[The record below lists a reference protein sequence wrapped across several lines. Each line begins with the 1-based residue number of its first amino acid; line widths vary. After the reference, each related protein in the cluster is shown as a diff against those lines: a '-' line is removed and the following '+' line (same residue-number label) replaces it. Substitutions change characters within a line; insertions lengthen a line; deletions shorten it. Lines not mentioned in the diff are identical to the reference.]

1 MKIRARELVGIMTAV
16 LIVTSP
22 LTAYAGW
29 EASGSS
35 YQYRQ
40 EDGSY
45 AVSQW
50 IEEEGIFYYLDRNG
64 QMAANT
70 TTPDGY
76 LVAADGSWVTE
87 RQALGGYVRTPYDNQ
102 PYFYDPDWQYYIF
115 DETTDYAWVTDNHV
129 LAAVRGIIPVT
140 ELTEK
145 GQAVYEEVCKFL
157 TGFDYSASD
166 YDKAT
171 VVFNKVRSYAAY
183 NWGDYTQEDDEVY
196 SILFRGTGKC
206 VGFARTYKLFANAV
220 GLKCGLRENGAHMW
234 NAVFI
239 DGEARSID
247 TSGTGSTSE
256 SFLDITAVEC
266 PECATRIVFGKR
278 DKARSCP
285 NCQALIENPN
295 FS

>member
-1 MKIRARELVGIMTAV
+1 MRIRTRGLAGMMALTLAAA
-16 LIVTSP
+16 SP

-29 EASGSS
+29 EASGGS
-35 YQYRQ
+35 YRYRQ

-50 IEEEGIFYYLDRNG
+50 IEDGGISYYLDGNG

-76 LVAADGSWVTE
+76 LVASDGSWVTE

-129 LAAVRGIIPVT
+129 LAAIRGIIPVT

-145 GQAVYEEVCKFL
+145 GQAVYEGLCKFL
-157 TGFDYSASD
+157 TGFDYAASD

-171 VVFNKVRSYAAY
+171 IVFNKVRSYATY
-183 NWGDYTQEDDEVY
+183 NWGDYTQADDEVY
-196 SILFRGTGKC
+196 SILFKGTGKC

-220 GLKCGLRENGAHMW
+220 GLKCGIRENGAHMW

-247 TSGTGSTSE
+247 TSGTDSTSE
-256 SFLDITAVEC
+256 SYLDITAEEC
-266 PECATRIVFGKR
+266 PECGTRIVFGKR
-278 DKARSCP
+278 DKARSCS
-285 NCQALIENPN
+285 NCQVLIENPN